1 MLKRVVYLSSSLVI
15 AVFAI
20 MVAMAGGPTVF
31 MDLIKQKFQ
40 ADLVVDVTSNQRKR
54 GPFEGADLVGRRALV
69 TGANRGL
76 GKAISQVL
84 LENHADS
91 VLMTGRNIERCR
103 TAAAEIIARESG
115 NGKLEGGGLGPRVGT
130 AELDLGSFASIDRF
144 VEELKSKST
153 SATDAGVNTIVLNA
167 AVAGI
172 VPQDRETGMNPIL
185 GVNFVGNV
193 YLLDSLLRANLV
205 NKDTSIIVVT
215 SGAHVLG
222 DPESFPIWTANPS
235 FCYSP
240 GRLEGLRASSWRG
253 GAGMNPKKPFI
264 VYWNPG
270 PVDTGLGED
279 SVPSLLF
286 PIYWLMKR
294 MFFVEPLK
302 VARTAAYLLS
312 DPPPVRPGTYFNM
325 REIAQPHPFTG
336 NSSFQQRVYEET
348 KGLICRLSNS
358 DQEGCIA

>member
-1 MLKRVVYLSSSLVI
+1 MI
-15 AVFAI
+15 
-20 MVAMAGGPTVF
+20 P
-31 MDLIKQKFQ
+31 
-40 ADLVVDVTSNQRKR
+40 
-54 GPFEGADLVGRRALV
+54 
-69 TGANRGL
+69 GL

-222 DPESFPIWTANPS
+222 DPESFPIWDEASATNAMS
-235 FCYSP
+235 LYGQSKFLLQSW
-240 GRLEGLRASSWRG
+240 LEGLRASSWRG

-270 PVDTGLGED
+270 PVDTGLGAD